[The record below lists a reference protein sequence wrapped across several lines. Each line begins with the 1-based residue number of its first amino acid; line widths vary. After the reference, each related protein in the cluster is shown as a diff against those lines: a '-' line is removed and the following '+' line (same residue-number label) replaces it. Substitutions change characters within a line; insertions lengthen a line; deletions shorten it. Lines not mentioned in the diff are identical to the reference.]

1 MGICYQNEK
10 SDCLS
15 DLLTLRELEVL
26 ELLSDGSSTD
36 EIANDEIAIR
46 LAVSGSK
53 VDADRYVG
61 RAVSE
66 RDNVR
71 NREPMLV
78 TSLHDGP

>member
-1 MGICYQNEK
+1 VTCNMGICYQNEK

-53 VDADRYVG
+53 VDAD
-61 RAVSE
+61 
-66 RDNVR
+66 
-71 NREPMLV
+71 
-78 TSLHDGP
+78 